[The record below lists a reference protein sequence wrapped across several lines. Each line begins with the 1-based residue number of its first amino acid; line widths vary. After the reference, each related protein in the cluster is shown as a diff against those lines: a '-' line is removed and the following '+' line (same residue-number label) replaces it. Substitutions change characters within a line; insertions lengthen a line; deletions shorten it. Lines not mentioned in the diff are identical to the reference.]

1 MTVRKTIALALLL
14 AAGAALAG
22 EKSTPLKEAE
32 VKAVIQAMD
41 TALKK
46 KDIEAALGDIAATA
60 QIRIAVNSAQG
71 PQILPLGRKEYGDVL
86 ATTLSDV
93 TDYRIERKAPL
104 VTLLK
109 DGKAL
114 YTDLVTETIETK
126 DKKTRNL
133 NQERAVLERLD
144 GKAKIIMLE
153 SSVIMSN

>member
-1 MTVRKTIALALLL
+1 MRKTIALALLL
-14 AAGAALAG
+14 AAGTALAG
-22 EKSTPLKEAE
+22 EKPAQLKENE

-41 TALKK
+41 AALQK
-46 KDIEAALGDIAATA
+46 KDIEGALGQIAETA
-60 QIRIAVNSAQG
+60 QIRIAVSSAQG
-71 PQILPLGRKEYGDVL
+71 PQILPLGRKEYGDML

-93 TDYRIERKAPL
+93 TNYRLERKAPV